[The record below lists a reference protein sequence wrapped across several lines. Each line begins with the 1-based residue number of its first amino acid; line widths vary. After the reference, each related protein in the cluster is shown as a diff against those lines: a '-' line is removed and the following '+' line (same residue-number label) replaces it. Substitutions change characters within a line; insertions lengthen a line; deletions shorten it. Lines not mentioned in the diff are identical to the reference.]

1 MYLKLKDTSVIM
13 ISNFQ
18 EDKES
23 HFMKFELQGF
33 MDTKLKGTRGWKL
46 KGTAVTKITNY
57 RKENFSSFG
66 LSENLFCHI
75 DANWFMTV

>member
-1 MYLKLKDTSVIM
+1 MKWPSQDKMTLRNFKIYLDIRKGI
-13 ISNFQ
+13 I
-18 EDKES
+18 ES
-23 HFMKFELQGF
+23 
-33 MDTKLKGTRGWKL
+33 KLKGT
-46 KGTAVTKITNY
+46 TVTKITNY